1 DAVYAIDGPSDPST
15 PTNKR
20 NDSFELVYECLHKRR
35 NFLNIINL
43 NSRDSIELDFDLI
56 ILKALLNAT
65 SGSDTSKQNMQRKLE
80 KQLYLALEWD
90 REDIAKDFNI
100 NLRELFILALSRNR
114 TAFVE
119 LFLDHDSSLMNIFN
133 FPSELREL
141 YMNTDEMKEYHGLL
155 EESDTPLRVIH
166 EVIQQFVE
174 DRFEITDILSP
185 ASMTPNSELINEN
198 DDEIS
203 IYCERKH
210 YQKPPDNDY
219 NSNVQTE

>member
-1 DAVYAIDGPSDPST
+1 VYAIDGPSDPST

-90 REDIAKDFNI
+90 REDIAKDF
-100 NLRELFILALSRNR
+100 
-114 TAFVE
+114 V
-119 LFLDHDSSLMNIFN
+119 
-133 FPSELREL
+133 
-141 YMNTDEMKEYHGLL
+141 K
-155 EESDTPLRVIH
+155 
-166 EVIQQFVE
+166 
-174 DRFEITDILSP
+174 
-185 ASMTPNSELINEN
+185 N
-198 DDEIS
+198 DAD
-203 IYCERKH
+203 
-210 YQKPPDNDY
+210 
-219 NSNVQTE
+219 